1 MESLNYAFEGRGFLF
16 SDSGI
21 ELPVDSFTRS
31 RNLLKDWNLNPFSD
45 VDRGMISTNH
55 ELNEGAEFM
64 ESGLAEMLQKSP
76 VSSPGL
82 RLSSTESDNDFGKMT
97 LSSCV
102 ANLDSVP
109 REMEV
114 EARFGYNNEKPSQIS
129 SKSEEFMNHGNV
141 KSDQSS
147 KSSSVLSP
155 MEPLLP
161 AKRIRDTSLQ
171 SDIHAFQV
179 HDINKAALNDS
190 KEARSG
196 QSSKKTSDSSS
207 AEPKNSDL
215 SSAEPSVTAKRA
227 RITSFSPQVLVC
239 QVHGCNRD
247 LSSSKDY
254 HKRHKVCDEHSKT
267 AKVIVN
273 GIEQRFCQQCSR
285 FHLLAEFDDDKRSC
299 RKRLAGHNERRRK
312 PQRDTHWD
320 IPGSRFLDLAS
331 DRTISFLFPEILN
344 GSFFCQESYEDEGK
358 PICSLL
364 QSRGLLNAMQKTE
377 PPKGHLRETFPI
389 QELPGGE
396 NSTRSHSLLS
406 AHKEKILSNSTIHP
420 TMITSSHP
428 GYLEKNLAMPLGMN
442 TSGNFTLGEL
452 DAFGVVDRDGVLEA
466 HDGNLG
472 ARYET
477 QMDGSLQTSD
487 SMDLTCYIS
496 PESGPTIDLQQLST
510 HLLRVEQQRSYAQ
523 VNHDSDNFCF
533 TTT

>member
-16 SDSGI
+16 SD

-31 RNLLKDWNLNPFSD
+31 RNLLKDWNLNPFSE

-82 RLSSTESDNDFGKMT
+82 RLSSTESDNDFAKMT
-97 LSSCV
+97 LSSCM

-114 EARFGYNNEKPSQIS
+114 EATGYNNQ
-129 SKSEEFMNHGNV
+129 KSEELMHHGNV

-155 MEPLLP
+155 IEPLLP

-190 KEARSG
+190 NEARSG
-196 QSSKKTSDSSS
+196 QSSKKNSDSSS
-207 AEPKNSDL
+207 AEPKNSDF

-227 RITSFSPQVLVC
+227 RITSFSSQVLVC

-344 GSFFCQESYEDEGK
+344 GSFFCQESYEEEGK
-358 PICSLL
+358 PISSLL
-364 QSRGLLNAMQKTE
+364 QSRG
-377 PPKGHLRETFPI
+377 HLQERRFPV
-389 QELPGGE
+389 QEGE

-406 AHKEKILSNSTIHP
+406 AHKEKILSNSTVHP
-420 TMITSSHP
+420 TMIPSNHP
-428 GYLEKNLAMPLGMN
+428 GYLKVDQNLGMPNLGMNN
-442 TSGNFTLGEL
+442 TSGNFTLSEL
-452 DAFGVVDRDGVLEA
+452 DAFGVVDRDGVLEV

-472 ARYET
+472 AHYET
-477 QMDGSLQTSD
+477 QIDGGLQTSD
-487 SMDLTCYIS
+487 FEDLTCYIS

-523 VNHDSDNFCF
+523 VNHDTDNFCF